1 MPNHSN
7 FRLRGIACYIAL
19 AISGGS
25 VNAWADDSIQFDPRF
40 LELKGDTK
48 IDLGK
53 FSKKGYVDAGK
64 YNLRVFINK
73 QPLSDE
79 YDINWYVSENDP
91 TKTYACLTPELVAAL
106 GLKEGIAKSLQWTH
120 NDECLKPGQLDGM
133 EVENDLSQSAL
144 LLTVPQAYL
153 EYTSSDWDPPSRWDD
168 GIPGLIADYSLNAQ
182 TRHQEQGGE
191 DSHDISGNGTVGANL
206 GAWRFRA
213 DWQSD
218 YQHTRSND
226 DEDDDSSNSTTS
238 KNWDWSRYYAWRAL
252 PSLKA
257 KLSLGE
263 DYLNSDIFDG
273 FNYIG
278 SSVST
283 DDQMLP
289 PNLRGYAPD
298 VSGVAH
304 SSAKVTISQM
314 GRVLYETQVPAGP
327 FRIQDIGDSV
337 SGTLHVRVEEQN
349 GQVQEYD
356 VTTASM
362 PFLTR
367 QGQVRYKVMMGR
379 PEDWNHKT
387 EGGFFSGGEASWGV
401 ADGWSL
407 YGGALADEHY
417 QSAAMGV
424 GRDLA
429 QFGALAFDVTHSHV
443 NLDHDSA
450 YGKGK
455 LDGNSFRVSYAKD
468 FDELN
473 SRVTFAGYRFS
484 EKNFMTMSEYL
495 DANQSDMARTGND
508 KEMYTITYNQNF
520 AAAGVSIY
528 LNYSHR
534 TYWNRPEQ
542 TNYNLMFS
550 HYFNMGSIRNMSI
563 SVTGYRY
570 EYDDNA
576 DKGMYLSMSIP
587 WSDSSTVTYNGSYGS
602 GSDSSQ
608 VGYFKRVDD
617 ATHYQV
623 NVGTSEQHGSVDG
636 YLSHDGSLAKVD
648 LSANYHEGEY
658 RSAGI
663 ALQGGATLTEGAIGY
678 RKFKVISGQKAMA
691 VLRLRDGSYP
701 PFGAEVKNDEQ
712 QQVGIVDDEGNVYLA
727 GVNAGEHMTV
737 FWEGSAQCEIV
748 LPKPLPADLFSG
760 LLLPCEQKGTAA
772 PDSSAPDIKPVIQ
785 DQTRQV
791 TPTEAP
797 TSISA
802 TQ

>member
-1 MPNHSN
+1 M
-7 FRLRGIACYIAL
+7 
-19 AISGGS
+19 
-25 VNAWADDSIQFDPRF
+25 
-40 LELKGDTK
+40 
-48 IDLGK
+48 
-53 FSKKGYVDAGK
+53 
-64 YNLRVFINK
+64 
-73 QPLSDE
+73 
-79 YDINWYVSENDP
+79 
-91 TKTYACLTPELVAAL
+91 
-106 GLKEGIAKSLQWTH
+106 
-120 NDECLKPGQLDGM
+120 
-133 EVENDLSQSAL
+133 
-144 LLTVPQAYL
+144 
-153 EYTSSDWDPPSRWDD
+153 
-168 GIPGLIADYSLNAQ
+168 
-182 TRHQEQGGE
+182 
-191 DSHDISGNGTVGANL
+191 
-206 GAWRFRA
+206 
-213 DWQSD
+213 
-218 YQHTRSND
+218 
-226 DEDDDSSNSTTS
+226 
-238 KNWDWSRYYAWRAL
+238 
-252 PSLKA
+252 
-257 KLSLGE
+257 
-263 DYLNSDIFDG
+263 
-273 FNYIG
+273 
-278 SSVST
+278 
-283 DDQMLP
+283 
-289 PNLRGYAPD
+289 
-298 VSGVAH
+298 
-304 SSAKVTISQM
+304 
-314 GRVLYETQVPAGP
+314 
-327 FRIQDIGDSV
+327 
-337 SGTLHVRVEEQN
+337 
-349 GQVQEYD
+349 
-356 VTTASM
+356 
-362 PFLTR
+362 
-367 QGQVRYKVMMGR
+367 
-379 PEDWNHKT
+379 
-387 EGGFFSGGEASWGV
+387 GV

-407 YGGALADEHY
+407 YGGALADKHY

-534 TYWNRPEQ
+534 TYWDRPEQ

-663 ALQGGATLTEGAIGY
+663 ALQGGATLTAHGGALHRTQNMGGTRLLIDADGIANVPVESNGAPVYTNMFGKAVVADINNYYRNQAYIDLNNLPEDAEATQSVVQATLTEGAIGY

-727 GVNAGEHMTV
+727 GVNAGEHMMV

-772 PDSSAPDIKPVIQ
+772 PDSSAPEIKPVIQ